1 MERIDDLGNDLKLIQ
16 NDKYFCFGTDSVL
29 LANFVKSN
37 KKINLLD
44 LCSGSGIIP
53 ILLTKKINI
62 NTSYAI
68 ELQDE
73 MYDLLIKNNKL
84 NNLNINCIKEDITN
98 INNILSYIKDNIDV
112 ITVNPPYKEKGS
124 GIYNKLDVKYIARHE
139 EKLKLDD
146 IFKLSSKLLNDKSKL
161 YIVHKPE
168 RINDLISIARKYNL
182 EAKTIQLIQPTINK
196 KPSIVLIEY
205 TKNGGKETKINPV
218 LVQYDDNNNYTTEF
232 LKFVNE
238 K

>member
-112 ITVNPPYKEKGS
+112 ITVNP
-124 GIYNKLDVKYIARHE
+124 
-139 EKLKLDD
+139 
-146 IFKLSSKLLNDKSKL
+146 
-161 YIVHKPE
+161 
-168 RINDLISIARKYNL
+168 
-182 EAKTIQLIQPTINK
+182 
-196 KPSIVLIEY
+196 
-205 TKNGGKETKINPV
+205 
-218 LVQYDDNNNYTTEF
+218 
-232 LKFVNE
+232 
-238 K
+238 